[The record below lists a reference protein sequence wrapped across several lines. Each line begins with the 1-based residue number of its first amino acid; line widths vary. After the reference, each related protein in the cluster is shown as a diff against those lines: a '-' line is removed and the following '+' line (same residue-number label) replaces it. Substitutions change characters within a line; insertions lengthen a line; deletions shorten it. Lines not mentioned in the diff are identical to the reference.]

1 MAGIEHENGYN
12 MGPFSE
18 SIQKNCFTFKNR
30 KLEPVAV
37 KQKKNPNYFLQCS
50 KEVCASEGN
59 EESVCYPSV
68 FY

>member
-1 MAGIEHENGYN
+1 

-18 SIQKNCFTFKNR
+18 GIQKNCFTFKNL

-37 KQKKNPNYFLQCS
+37 KQKKNKTKQFLPCS